1 MIEDDYGEKQFSIK
15 HHLNPSLIISFGILV
30 NHDNNQ
36 NDDIFRKKYYYSFNN
51 RLNLIIVFK
60 FISMKFILNYK
71 NNYGDTFIIFDLIHQ
86 DASVRKK

>member
-1 MIEDDYGEKQFSIK
+1 MTVDDYCEKEFSIEY
-15 HHLNPSLIISFGILV
+15 HLNPSLIISFGILV

>member
-1 MIEDDYGEKQFSIK
+1 MTVDDYCEKEFSIK

>member
-1 MIEDDYGEKQFSIK
+1 LIEDDYSEKQFSIK

>member
-1 MIEDDYGEKQFSIK
+1 M
-15 HHLNPSLIISFGILV
+15 NPSLIISFGILV